1 MRMAESFSSLLI
13 AAAQHHIK
21 SGKRKGLPS
30 STSLRLAGEILAV
43 ADGLKPAFLYDYNSA
58 GITQILS
65 YVQELQSVCLLGCRL
80 HILSIADNVL
90 IINVDMMLER
100 LETLLL
106 QNNVPFID
114 ISACRMCPVICEL
127 EGVGAIKD
135 HLSEIVNHIKAHA
148 AGTPRSLS
156 SSEIFSPEWNLC
168 TLFGVLLGYPASYS
182 FPAQKSFD
190 NCLSMVPLRVYTI
203 QATFSRLNDNFRVPF
218 YSFSIPESL
227 YPDMKM
233 VIDGWCENLKGAFR
247 TQEDFTDLCITSEII
262 TLTAVAL

>member
-1 MRMAESFSSLLI
+1 MADPFSCLLL
-13 AAAQHHIK
+13 AAAQRHIK
-21 SGKRKGLPS
+21 SGKKKGLAS

-65 YVQELQSVCLLGCRL
+65 YVQELQTIAQLGCQL
-80 HILSIADNVL
+80 HVLSIADNIL
-90 IINVDMMLER
+90 IINVDMMLVW

-106 QNNVPFID
+106 QNSVPFID
-114 ISACRMCPVICEL
+114 ISACRTCPGICDL
-127 EGVGAIKD
+127 EVVRSIKG
-135 HLSEIVNHIKAHA
+135 HISEILNYIKVLVAD
-148 AGTPRSLS
+148 TSQSLS
-156 SSEIFSPEWNLC
+156 SSAVFNPEWNLC

-190 NCLSMVPLRVYTI
+190 NCLPMVPLRVFTI
-203 QATFSRLNDNFRVPF
+203 EATFSRISDHFRVPF

-227 YPDMKM
+227 YPGMK
-233 VIDGWCENLKGAFR
+233 VGLDAWCDNLNEAFR
-247 TQEDFTDLCITSEII
+247 AQKDFTDLCIASEVI

>member
-1 MRMAESFSSLLI
+1 MRMAESFSSLLL

-21 SGKRKGLPS
+21 LGKRKGLPS

-65 YVQELQSVCLLGCRL
+65 YVQELQTIGQLECRL
-80 HILSIADNVL
+80 HVLSIADNVL
-90 IINVDMMLER
+90 IINVDMMLEW
-100 LETLLL
+100 LEMLLL
-106 QNNVPFID
+106 QNSVPFVD
-114 ISACRMCPVICEL
+114 ISACRTCPGICDL
-127 EGVGAIKD
+127 EVVVAIKG
-135 HLSEIVNHIKAHA
+135 HISEILNHIKAVA
-148 AGTPRSLS
+148 AGASRLLS
-156 SSEIFSPEWNLC
+156 SSEVFAPEWNLC

-190 NCLSMVPLRVYTI
+190 NCLPMVPLRVFTI
-203 QATFSRLNDNFRVPF
+203 EATFSRINDNFRVPF

-227 YPDMKM
+227 YPAMK
-233 VIDGWCENLKGAFR
+233 IGLDAWYENLKGAFR
-247 TQEDFTDLCITSEII
+247 AQKDFTDLCIKHEVI